1 MYFILQGG
9 GFQPAKRSNLSEN
22 DTDDSD
28 GLGEFSLT
36 KLAVK
41 SRQQKK
47 VEKMSIENNFKKIII
62 DKYFRTIFFTILRI
76 FIFRFLLYTPV
87 CFHLHLGPKPHPRQL
102 QEEALT

>member
-47 VEKMSIENNFKKIII
+47 VKK
-62 DKYFRTIFFTILRI
+62 YALRI
-76 FIFRFLLYTPV
+76 ISQKLCKRQIFQNHI
-87 CFHLHLGPKPHPRQL
+87 FHYF
-102 QEEALT
+102 AYF